1 MNHPFKALSLEVH
14 VFIQVIKA
22 KVKDEQG
29 VRAALDDWTDKVKPG
44 AQGYL
49 GTTAGFLDDG
59 SFLALA
65 RFESR
70 EAAMR
75 NSERPEQGEWW
86 SRLSAAFD
94 GAAEFVDCDDVTLWM
109 DGGSDDAG
117 FVQVMMGHSPDRNR
131 LRAEGDEA
139 TDRLRELRPEIIG
152 GTFGVFDG
160 DGYVQTVY
168 FRSEAAA
175 REGETSGPPEDVRA
189 MIEER
194 TRLLGDV
201 AYYDLHEPLFVSS

>member
-1 MNHPFKALSLEVH
+1 M
-14 VFIQVIKA
+14 FIQVIKA

-29 VRAALDDWTDKVKPG
+29 VRAALDDWNDSVRSG
-44 AQGYL
+44 ADGYL

-59 SFLALA
+59 TFLALA

-70 EAAMR
+70 DAAMR

-86 SRLSAAFD
+86 SSMSANLD
-94 GAAEFVDCDDVTLWM
+94 GDVTFLDCDDVSLWM

-117 FVQVMMGHSPDRNR
+117 FVQVMVGHSPDVGR
-131 LRAEGDEA
+131 LRAEGEQA
-139 TDRLRELRPEIIG
+139 TDRLREMRPEIIG
-152 GTFGVFDG
+152 GTFGVFGG

-175 REGETSGPPEDVRA
+175 RDKETSEPPDDVKA

-194 TRLLGDV
+194 MRLLGDV
-201 AYYDLHEPLFVSS
+201 SYYDLHNPLFVSA